1 MNPAENPQ
9 HNADWMQP
17 PEEQEG
23 LNRFV
28 QTLRER
34 LWLVLGIIA
43 LTTGVAIL
51 YIATTGK
58 VYEAEA
64 DLLVSPVSGSENSV
78 YPIAG
83 IPEPSPDPTRDVET
97 AARQV
102 TSLGVAERVM
112 DRVDTS
118 ETPRELLDKV
128 RAEPIAQ
135 SDLVA
140 VLARESS
147 PEAAQELANAF
158 AEEAVAHRTDQ
169 MHDRIDAALPGLRQ
183 SLADAGGANATLEDQ
198 ITNLEILAQQPYPSL
213 SLDAPAGL
221 PRTPVAPRPL
231 LSIAGGLLAGLILGI
246 ATAFATQILDPRLRR
261 EEQLRRLYRLP
272 ILARIPQEPTR
283 KAQPLDPRSLSAHS
297 TEAYRSLRATLAA
310 SVKGGRSRT
319 VLVTGPSA
327 SEGKTTTA
335 VNLAASL
342 AASGQKV
349 ILIEADL
356 RRPAVGRALNIKPQ
370 NGGVV
375 GVLLESVDLEDAL
388 VTVRPY
394 EQLGLLLADYEGGW
408 ITELFALDAAARL
421 IDEARE
427 LADWVIVDSPP
438 LTEVVDALPLARLV
452 DSVLIVTRI
461 GSSRLSAIRRL
472 GELLAENGIKPVG
485 FAVVGVAKPAS
496 SGYYHVNK
504 PAAEQPARTQ

>member
-1 MNPAENPQ
+1 
-9 HNADWMQP
+9 
-17 PEEQEG
+17 
-23 LNRFV
+23 
-28 QTLRER
+28 
-34 LWLVLGIIA
+34 
-43 LTTGVAIL
+43 
-51 YIATTGK
+51 
-58 VYEAEA
+58 
-64 DLLVSPVSGSENSV
+64 
-78 YPIAG
+78 
-83 IPEPSPDPTRDVET
+83 
-97 AARQV
+97 
-102 TSLGVAERVM
+102 
-112 DRVDTS
+112 
-118 ETPRELLDKV
+118 
-128 RAEPIAQ
+128 
-135 SDLVA
+135 
-140 VLARESS
+140 
-147 PEAAQELANAF
+147 LANAF

-183 SLADAGGANATLEDQ
+183 SLADAGGDNPTIEEQ
-198 ITNLEILAQQPYPSL
+198 ITQLEIRRQQPYPSL
-213 SLDAPAGL
+213 SVDATADL
-221 PRTPVAPRPL
+221 PRTPVAPRPV

-246 ATAFATQILDPRLRR
+246 AAAFATQILDPRLRR

-342 AASGQKV
+342 AAAGQTV

-356 RRPAVGRALNIKPQ
+356 RRPAVGRAMNIKPQ

-375 GVLLESVDLEDAL
+375 SVLLESVNLEDAL

-472 GELLAENGIKPVG
+472 GELLAENGIRPVG

-496 SGYYHVNK
+496 SGYYNVARS
-504 PAAEQPARTQ
+504 PVEQAARTK

>member
-1 MNPAENPQ
+1 
-9 HNADWMQP
+9 MQP

-23 LNRFV
+23 LTRFV

-34 LWLVLGIIA
+34 LWLVVGIIA
-43 LTTGVAIL
+43 VTTGIAVL
-51 YIATTGK
+51 YVATTDK

-64 DLLVSPVSGSENSV
+64 DLLISPIPATENSA
-78 YPIAG
+78 YPLAG
-83 IPEPSPDPTRDVET
+83 LPPPSSDPTRDVET
-97 AARQV
+97 AARQATTLEV
-102 TSLGVAERVM
+102 AQRVKDELGL
-112 DRVDTS
+112 S
-118 ETPRELLDKV
+118 ETPRELLNRV

-135 SDLVA
+135 SNLIA
-140 VLARESS
+140 ILARENS
-147 PEAAQELANAF
+147 PEETQALANAF
-158 AEEAVAHRTDQ
+158 AQQAVANRTAQ
-169 MHDRIDAALPGLRQ
+169 MHDRIDAVLPGLRQ
-183 SLADAGGANATLEDQ
+183 SLDSAVGDTAVLQDQ
-198 ITNLEILAQQPYPSL
+198 INLLEALRTQDDPTITVETMA
-213 SLDAPAGL
+213 DL
-221 PRTPVAPRPL
+221 PNSPVAPRPV
-231 LSIAGGLLAGLILGI
+231 LSVAGGLLAGLVLGI
-246 ATAFATQILDPRLRR
+246 AAAFAIQILDPRLRR

-272 ILARIPQEPTR
+272 ILARIPEEPAR
-283 KAQPLDPRSLSAHS
+283 KSQPLDPRSLSPHT

-310 SVKGGRSRT
+310 STGGRGRSKA

-342 AASGQKV
+342 AAAGQTV

-356 RRPAVGRALNIKPQ
+356 RRPAVGRALGVKPQ

-375 GVLLESVDLEDAL
+375 SVLLESVNLEDAI
-388 VTVRPY
+388 VNVRPY

-421 IDEARE
+421 IEEARE
-427 LADWVIVDSPP
+427 LADWVVVDSPP

-461 GSSRLSAIRRL
+461 GSSRLAAIRRL

-485 FAVVGVAKPAS
+485 FAVVGTTKPTR
-496 SGYYHVNK
+496 SGYYYVGK
-504 PAAEQPARTQ
+504 SPLDQPARSR